1 MGDVIY
7 GIVAIIIGVAASLG
21 LYWLLD
27 FAVRQLP
34 DRIQTKIRFLAFLL
48 PAAVLVI
55 LVLLVPLVQTVVF
68 SFMNDSSK
76 KWVGLENY
84 TELFGSSE
92 FLSLLLNN
100 FLWVAFVP
108 AVTVGVG
115 LLFATLTNQVGPSRE
130 KIFKSLI
137 FLPMS
142 ISFVSAATIWAFIY
156 VFVPPGRP
164 EIGLLNSI
172 VIALGG
178 HAQPWMTIDTGRLNS
193 FLLMIIVVWLQAG
206 FSMVLLSAAIK
217 AVPEE
222 TIEAARIDG
231 ASVTQVFWKV
241 VVPQIRGTIMSVF
254 ITTLILVMKIFDI
267 VLAMTGG
274 NFNTSVLG
282 MEFYKQFFL
291 NGNSGAASA
300 VVTILVILIIPLM
313 WLQIRTVKHQ
323 ETLR

>member
-164 EIGLLNSI
+164 EIGLLNTI

-291 NGNSGAASA
+291 NANSGAASA